1 MSIETSTSQEAGGF
15 IIKHYPGIS
24 NTAACR
30 KKRFPSCFSSFF
42 IIEKCFFSIVNSFC
56 QKESLLTH
64 YWLTSKQ
71 SMLYHVSLCQDMH
84 FLLAFP

>member
-42 IIEKCFFSIVNSFC
+42 IIEK
-56 QKESLLTH
+56 
-64 YWLTSKQ
+64 SKN
-71 SMLYHVSLCQDMH
+71 V
-84 FLLAFP
+84 FLAL